1 MHMSDEWEEEEI
13 MKSKKLWKSFE
24 KQECTWVMSEKR
36 KRRQEALIR
45 LFTLLAWPPSSY
57 FHIFQALFLWKQS
70 HIFWHV
76 ASCPSWWICCLYPL
90 WHLFLKIRWPNL
102 NQRVSD
108 KRNLNHIHMF
118 NAKSL
123 MTFLADHVTNS
134 GQLSSRITN
143 PVKCDGATDARIL
156 MDPSPAW
163 CQFHIPRSWTSIS
176 SCKKAH
182 FAGFWSY
189 VKGDRRFHLWQMLTK
204 HIMG

>member
-1 MHMSDEWEEEEI
+1 MSDGWEEEEI

-45 LFTLLAWPPSSY
+45 LLTLLAWPPSSY

-123 MTFLADHVTNS
+123 MTFFWQTMSPIQANCRLESPTLSNVTARQMQES
-134 GQLSSRITN
+134 WWIHHQR
-143 PVKCDGATDARIL
+143 DASFIFREVEH
-156 MDPSPAW
+156 
-163 CQFHIPRSWTSIS
+163 QFHRVRKLILQVSHPAS
-176 SCKKAH
+176 A
-182 FAGFWSY
+182 
-189 VKGDRRFHLWQMLTK
+189 GDRQFHLWQMLTK